1 VLFLYT
7 PADAGGYIE
16 ALAERRPMSD
26 AERGQL
32 LERHHWEIVGP
43 NPL

>member
-16 ALAERRPMSD
+16 ALSEGRPTND
-26 AERGQL
+26 DDRARL
-32 LERHHWEIVGP
+32 LAHHRWEVVGP